1 MVASEGGH
9 IGFAPGNARQRR
21 LLDALRGDAERIEA
35 EYVVCGA
42 GLERIYAVLR
52 DENPAGE
59 SPELRA
65 ELRLNAGP
73 AAITR
78 FALERHDRLASD
90 ALDLFVDC
98 YGTVAGDHALAV
110 LPYGGVFVVG
120 GVAAKILP
128 RLEAGGFVRA
138 FTDKGAF
145 GALAKSFPIAVVTNE
160 RLGLIGAAR
169 IASALASAPTPAQLQ
184 ERPDLG
190 GSR

>member
-1 MVASEGGH
+1 VKAV
-9 IGFAPGNARQRR
+9 IGFAPGSACSATARCPAATPSGSRPNTPSAAQ
-21 LLDALRGDAERIEA
+21 AGAHLRGA
-35 EYVVCGA
+35 
-42 GLERIYAVLR
+42 R

-138 FTDKGAF
+138 LTDKGAF
-145 GALAKSFPIAVVTNE
+145 GALAKSFPIAGDE
-160 RLGLIGAAR
+160 QRLGLIGNADR
-169 IASALASAPTPAQLQ
+169 VRLASALIPAQL
-184 ERPDLG
+184 RAPDLG